1 MPLVFLESRFNLL
14 TGTGS
19 TCRIWKKSPLIYS
32 VRMPNFVLYMLAHG
46 ISDTHVIDH
55 YEG

>member
-32 VRMPNFVLYMLAHG
+32 VRMPNFVLYMLTHG
-46 ISDTHVIDH
+46 ISDTHVD
-55 YEG
+55 